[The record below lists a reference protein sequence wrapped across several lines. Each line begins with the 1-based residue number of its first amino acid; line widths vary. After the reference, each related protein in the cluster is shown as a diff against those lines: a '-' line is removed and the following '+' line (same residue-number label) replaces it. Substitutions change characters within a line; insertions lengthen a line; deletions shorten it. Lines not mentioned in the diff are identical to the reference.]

1 MQLGVVGGGLSGM
14 TAAYYLHRALPEAS
28 LSLYEAN
35 DSLGGVV
42 VTERRGEWLIE
53 HGADCFSTNP
63 PDALALCRD
72 LGVEA
77 ELIEPEMQG
86 RGAMISR
93 GRRLLPVPA
102 GFVLMRP
109 TRLSQVFRSPLLS
122 WRGKARLAAER
133 FVTPRRDEAD
143 ESLASFVRR
152 RFGQETLDR
161 VVQPLVAGIYTAD
174 AERLS
179 MQATMPQFVRME
191 REHGSLIGARPSE
204 TAAGGRGNRTLERH
218 SSGARYGQFRAFPEG
233 MGRLFEELRKA
244 LPEGTIRY
252 GRRVESIQ
260 RQEDNRWRLRVDG
273 GEAPPL
279 DGLLLALP
287 APAAAPLLAPWCAG
301 AAAEMEAIPYASSA
315 VVLLGVPV
323 DQISRL
329 PNTFGFV
336 VPAID
341 RRRILAASF
350 ASHKF
355 PGRAP
360 VGRTL
365 IRIFIGGS
373 LQPELLQHD
382 DAALIQI
389 ACEEL
394 AELIGM
400 RGEPE
405 WAAVRRWNRAM
416 PQYHVGHLER
426 VERIEAEISRL
437 PGLEIAGNA
446 LHGVGIAPVVGTA
459 RRAAERLADALRTR
473 ATGSDF

>member
-1 MQLGVVGGGLSGM
+1 MRVAVVGGGLSGL
-14 TAAYYLHRALPEAS
+14 TAAFYLHRAIPQAS
-28 LSLYEAN
+28 LSLYEAD

-42 VTERRGEWLIE
+42 VTERRGEWLVE

-63 PDALALCRD
+63 PHALDLCRD
-72 LGVEA
+72 LGVEQD
-77 ELIEPEMQG
+77 LIEPEMRG

-93 GRRLLPVPA
+93 GSRLLPVPA

-109 TRLSQVFRSPLLS
+109 TRLSQVLRSPLLS

-133 FVTPRRDEAD
+133 FVKPRVDESD

-152 RFGQETLDR
+152 RFGPEALDR

-191 REHGSLIGARPSE
+191 REYGSLIGARPSD
-204 TAAGGRGNRTLERH
+204 TAADGSRNRSLERH

-233 MGRLFEELRKA
+233 MGRLFDELRAA
-244 LPEGTIRY
+244 LPEGSIHY
-252 GRRVESIQ
+252 GRRIEAIE
-260 RQEDNRWRLRVDG
+260 RQEGDRWRLRIAG
-273 GEAPPL
+273 GDTPTY
-279 DGLLLALP
+279 DGLLLAVP
-287 APAAAPLLAPWCAG
+287 APAAAPLLAPLCAG
-301 AAAEMEAIPYASSA
+301 AAAEMETIPYASSA
-315 VVLLGVPV
+315 VVLLGVATQ
-323 DQISRL
+323 QISRL
-329 PNTFGFV
+329 PETFGFV

-341 RRRILAASF
+341 RRHILAASF

-360 VGRTL
+360 AGRTL
-365 IRIFIGGS
+365 IRVFIGGA
-373 LQPELLQHD
+373 LQPQLLEND
-382 DAALIQI
+382 DTALIRI
-389 ACEEL
+389 AREEL

-400 RGEPE
+400 QGEPE
-405 WAAVRRWNRAM
+405 WAAVRRWHRAM
-416 PQYHVGHLER
+416 PQYHVGHLDR
-426 VERIEAEISRL
+426 VARIKAEIAQL

-459 RRAAERLADALRTR
+459 RQAAEQLAQTLRSRAARR
-473 ATGSDF
+473 S